1 MSICAFTWYA
11 NPAENRWAA
20 SCHDDFLDCSGFGRV
35 HLSNLDMDASLIRT
49 RYLAMQDVPD
59 QALKDP
65 EFRFGLR
72 QTRCDR
78 NVAEGVQNE
87 WWDRLTVVVNGEKK
101 KKRAKFL

>member
-1 MSICAFTWYA
+1 M
-11 NPAENRWAA
+11 
-20 SCHDDFLDCSGFGRV
+20 

-72 QTRCDR
+72 QKRGDR
-78 NVAEGVQNE
+78 NVAEGVQNK
-87 WWDRLTVVVNGEKK
+87 WRYRLTVVVNGEKK
-101 KKRAKFL
+101 SG